1 MIPAALVLLALVD
14 GALIG
19 FRSGAGRVGL
29 VGKETHIRRAVL
41 LGAIAAALIA
51 LGGIVLA
58 FALTLLPGRERWASL
73 EAGGAAAV
81 TVFGVFAGLMVAS
94 LLVWL
99 VPVTELRTIVT
110 VSLLGPGTLL
120 RPAVIVLG
128 MVYAFARVP
137 TWEVAVLG
145 AYGASA
151 MLLVEPWLTRR
162 FFPID
167 PRLVPPK

>member
-1 MIPAALVLLALVD
+1 MIPAALVLLALLD

-29 VGKETHIRRAVL
+29 VEKDAHMRRAVL
-41 LGAIAAALIA
+41 LGVLAAGAIAV
-51 LGGIVLA
+51 GGLVLA
-58 FALTLLPGRERWASL
+58 FVITLLPGRERWASL
-73 EAGGAAAV
+73 EAGGAAAS
-81 TVFGVFAGLMVAS
+81 TVFGLFAGLMVTA

-99 VPVTELRTIVT
+99 VPITELRTLVT

-120 RPAVIVLG
+120 RPVVIVFG
-128 MVYAFARVP
+128 MLYAFARVP